1 MTARQLFEGALIECS
16 KQNAPSLLLGDFNYF
31 MNKAVNIYI
40 NKHYNV
46 YDVNQQSTD
55 DLRVLKATAILSP
68 TKAYSNTQSVTS
80 RLSHLIPS
88 LANLQGATYEV
99 DLPADYLHLLN
110 CICVYRMK
118 KTYKCYDS
126 GSYVQ
131 FAAKRLTADS
141 WSTIINDFYQRP
153 KPERPYYYI
162 HNVNQQSNALPTD
175 IYDANTGIGTDQH
188 NSSVPQ
194 CIANPLNLKF
204 SIDTA
209 TQTAI
214 PLENVDFIYEALQL
228 KMQSSEQITAL
239 KNSFPIKYSIDNR
252 HLYFTCNGDNYYMW
266 IKVSD
271 LNTIHLF
278 TAAENPQNPGN
289 TAGNL
294 NEYVSL
300 QLIDV
305 TAQDN
310 EFPRSISLTLPNQQN
325 GSALVSLVEKHAY
338 LRHANPS
345 TVRCE
350 IRYGKDTSVF
360 ELEQVI
366 IDYLKAPQVIRLT
379 QEQIDATEDYSQIL
393 EYPDYVCQE
402 IINELVHLVM
412 ENTAD
417 PRLQT
422 HIPVTQSI
430 ANPLA
435 QAQTQQS

>member
-40 NKHYNV
+40 NKHYNI

-55 DLRVLKATAILSP
+55 DLRVLKATTVLSP
-68 TKAYSNTQSVTS
+68 KKAYTNSQVSES
-80 RLSHLIPS
+80 QLGYQIPS

-162 HNVNQQSNALPTD
+162 HNVNKQNELPTNLHEG
-175 IYDANTGIGTDQH
+175 NTGTDQY
-188 NSSVPQ
+188 NSTQNQYIV
-194 CIANPLNLKF
+194 NPLHLNF
-204 SIDTA
+204 TTA
-209 TQTAI
+209 SDNIAI
-214 PLENVDFIYEALQL
+214 PLENVDFMYEALQ
-228 KMQSSEQITAL
+228 KKIQDL
-239 KNSFPIKYSIDNR
+239 KNTDISVLQATYPIKYSAGNQ
-252 HLYFTCNGDNYYMW
+252 HLHFVHNGTQYWMW
-266 IKVSD
+266 MKVSD

-278 TAAENPQNPGN
+278 TTAENPQSGN
-289 TAGNL
+289 DNT
-294 NEYVSL
+294 YISL
-300 QLIDV
+300 QLIKV
-305 TAQDN
+305 EN
-310 EFPRSISLTLPNQQN
+310 SHYEFPREIRLTLPNQQL
-325 GSALVSLVEKHAY
+325 GSAAISTVEKPAY
-338 LRHANPS
+338 SRYANPS

-360 ELEQVI
+360 ELEQVV

-379 QEQIDATEDYSQIL
+379 QEQIDATEDFSQIL

-435 QAQTQQS
+435 QAQTPQQS